1 MLLVWWHNLHAP
13 DEPYQVI
20 EYFAGVGR
28 IAAVAKYQGYK
39 TAAVDLEYGKDIPR
53 KKKRGNSR
61 PPMDL
66 NGSAGLMLLDKCL
79 VNLLFLFY
87 ACWVYNTSCCL
98 HYSGYTKNCCYMLYW
113 FQYWV
118 LPLLHVSG
126 KFLSNC
132 MCPLYVLES
141 LRLAIHLLLC
151 SDSVAAFY
159 AVVCSSWVPVNRGS
173 TLRDILTPLGNEDY
187 PSVRRGNKLTART
200 VFF

>member
-1 MLLVWWHNLHAP
+1 MVAQPSCSRWTVSGH
-13 DEPYQVI
+13 
-20 EYFAGVGR
+20 R
-28 IAAVAKYQGYK
+28 IFCWSGKNCCSGQIPGIQNCSCRFGIWKGY
-39 TAAVDLEYGKDIPR
+39 PQ